1 MAVQGLGQDL
11 LIALVPRV
19 KDPFL
24 FVLVHTLKSIP
35 SDQLCLGQYRLTFT
49 DCTEAYW
56 RATDA
61 QRILYLIR

>member
-49 DCTEAYW
+49 DCTEAY
-56 RATDA
+56 
-61 QRILYLIR
+61 